1 MLKDGQLYIAHC
13 DNGNINLIGNMANRH
28 GLIAGATGT
37 GKTVTLQVL
46 AETFSQAGVPC
57 FMADMK
63 GDLSGIS
70 QAGRLSGFIEKRMPE
85 FGIENPQ
92 FAGCP
97 TRFFDVFGEQG
108 FPMRAT
114 VSAMGPQLLAR
125 LMELTEVQA
134 GVLNAVFRIADDNN
148 LLLIDLKDLKLML
161 DFVGKN
167 AAKFTTEYGNI
178 APASIG
184 AIQRAILQIES
195 EGGDQFF
202 GEQGFPMRATVSA
215 MGPQLLARLMELT
228 EVQAGVLNAVFRI
241 ADDNNLLL
249 IDLKDLKLMLDFVG
263 KNAAK
268 FTTEYGNIA
277 PASIGAIQRS
287 VLQIESE
294 GGDKFFGEPAFDVED
309 LFAVENGRGVMNVL
323 AADKLML
330 NPKLYST
337 YLLWLMTE
345 LYAKLPEVGDL
356 DLPKFVFFFDEA
368 HMLFDGTSKALVDKI
383 EQVIRL
389 IRSKGVG
396 IYFITQ
402 VPSDVPVN
410 VLAQLSNRV
419 QHALRAYTPQDQK
432 AVRAA
437 AQTFRANPA
446 FKTEDA
452 ILDLGTG
459 EALVSFL
466 DEKGAPS
473 VVERAKILFP
483 LSQIGAITPGQRM
496 DIQAAAPAKL
506 KEYEKFFDRE
516 SAYEVLT
523 EVNQKVEEEKEK
535 ERKALEK
542 EKEAKA
548 KEKEKKA
555 SGKAKKGG
563 IGRTILG
570 TMIAAAATSFARSAG
585 TSIAK
590 SLGGS
595 KKSTTTKKST
605 STSKSSSG
613 SILGDVVKKATKTAA
628 NTATRKVT
636 TEILKSIL
644 K

>member
-1 MLKDGQLYIAHC
+1 MLKDGQLYIAHS
-13 DNGNINLIGNMANRH
+13 DNGNINLVGNMANRH

-70 QAGRLSGFIEKRMPE
+70 QPGRLSGFIEKRMPE

-134 GVLNAVFRIADDNN
+134 GVLNALFRIADDNN

-161 DFVGKN
+161 NFVGQN
-167 AAKFTTEYGNI
+167 AAQFTTQYGNI
-178 APASIG
+178 APASVG
-184 AIQRAILQIES
+184 AIQRA
-195 EGGDQFF
+195 
-202 GEQGFPMRATVSA
+202 
-215 MGPQLLARLMELT
+215 
-228 EVQAGVLNAVFRI
+228 
-241 ADDNNLLL
+241 
-249 IDLKDLKLMLDFVG
+249 
-263 KNAAK
+263 
-268 FTTEYGNIA
+268 
-277 PASIGAIQRS
+277 

-294 GGDKFFGEPAFDVED
+294 GGDKFFGEPAFDVND
-309 LFAVENGRGVMNVL
+309 LFAVETGRGVMNVL

-345 LYAKLPEVGDL
+345 LYATLPEVGDL

-483 LSQIGAITPGQRM
+483 LSQIGAITPGQRY
-496 DIQAAAPAKL
+496 DIQAAAPQKL
-506 KEYEKFFDRE
+506 KDYEKFFDRE
-516 SAYEVLT
+516 SAYEMLT
-523 EVNQKVEEEKEK
+523 EAAQKAEEEAEK

-542 EKEAKA
+542 QKEKELKE
-548 KEKEKKA
+548 KEKEKKSKSSSKK
-555 SGKAKKGG
+555 SGV
-563 IGRTILG
+563 GRTILG

-585 TSIAK
+585 TRIAK
-590 SLGGS
+590 NIGGKS
-595 KKSTTTKKST
+595 TKSSTAKKSTSTKKSTTTKKSS
-605 STSKSSSG
+605 ST
-613 SILGDVVKKATKTAA
+613 LGTAAKKATKTAV
-628 NTATRKVT
+628 NTAARKVT
-636 TEILKSIL
+636 TEILKSIFS
-644 K
+644 

>member
-1 MLKDGQLYIAHC
+1 MLKDGQLYIAHS
-13 DNGNINLIGNMANRH
+13 DNGNINMVGKMANRH

-125 LMELTEVQA
+125 LMQLTEVQA
-134 GVLNAVFRIADDNN
+134 GVLNALFRIADDNN

-161 DFVGKN
+161 NFVGQN
-167 AAKFTTEYGNI
+167 AAQFTTEYGNI
-178 APASIG
+178 APASVG
-184 AIQRAILQIES
+184 AIQRA
-195 EGGDQFF
+195 
-202 GEQGFPMRATVSA
+202 
-215 MGPQLLARLMELT
+215 
-228 EVQAGVLNAVFRI
+228 
-241 ADDNNLLL
+241 
-249 IDLKDLKLMLDFVG
+249 
-263 KNAAK
+263 
-268 FTTEYGNIA
+268 
-277 PASIGAIQRS
+277 

-294 GGDKFFGEPAFDVED
+294 GGDKFFGEPAFDVND

-345 LYAKLPEVGDL
+345 LYATLPEVGDL
-356 DLPKFVFFFDEA
+356 ELPKFVFFFDEA

-483 LSQIGAITPGQRM
+483 LSQIGAITPGQRY
-496 DIQAAAPAKL
+496 DIQAAAPQKL
-506 KEYEKFFDRE
+506 KDYEKFFDRE
-516 SAYEVLT
+516 SAYEMLT
-523 EVNQKVEEEKEK
+523 EAAQKAEEEAEK

-542 EKEAKA
+542 QKEKELKE
-548 KEKEKKA
+548 KEREKEKKA
-555 SGKAKKGG
+555 KSSKKGG
-563 IGRTILG
+563 VGRTILG

-585 TSIAK
+585 TRIAK
-590 SLGGS
+590 NIGGS
-595 KKSTTTKKST
+595 STKKSSTSKSSTSKSSTAKKTTTKKS
-605 STSKSSSG
+605 STSLG
-613 SILGDVVKKATKTAA
+613 SAAKKATKSAV

-636 TEILKSIL
+636 TEILKSIF